1 MNRCLDCGK
10 IHETWG
16 ASSICCEPRNDNK
29 RSAAD
34 GRCTICDRF
43 TPAGFGCHGK
53 FIADTYAAI
62 KKRANGRSE
71 RKQKLIDDLKA
82 FRRVKSDRIIT
93 KLSRNEQKARR
104 TTFIE
109 MI

>member
-1 MNRCLDCGK
+1 MNRCTDCGK
-10 IHETWG
+10 MHESWES
-16 ASSICCEPRNDNK
+16 SSICCEPRNDNK
-29 RSAAD
+29 RSTAD
-34 GRCTICDRF
+34 GRCTICNRF

-62 KKRANGRSE
+62 VRRQKKRSGTELMDA
-71 RKQKLIDDLKA
+71 
-82 FRRVKSDRIIT
+82 VKSDRMIA